1 MNGFWLRGSPVRPL
15 GCENRSRTL
24 IPKIDNYVFNPS
36 FFLCVDDCSQWP
48 LYLLFHSVSLLG
60 FFWGGFIGLE
70 TGFGWDWLGLC
81 FFFRFLVFFFRSTLW
96 MTSSWRSLTKPWK
109 SRVPRKR
116 TPSFFLRLEVL
127 RTKKKLKK
135 TNGNRLYGKPTPPH
149 EVPYLHFFK
158 KNCDFIWLFRPTES
172 EVRPSR
178 VTWPCPLKPVNVRSS
193 QWKPNKTQY
202 NPVKPYETQ

>member
-81 FFFRFLVFFFRSTLW
+81 FFFSFFGLFFSFDTVDDVFLAFINEAVEKPRPEETDTIFFFASRSTEN
-96 MTSSWRSLTKPWK
+96 KK
-109 SRVPRKR
+109 K
-116 TPSFFLRLEVL
+116 
-127 RTKKKLKK
+127 TKKNQRKSPLRK
-135 TNGNRLYGKPTPPH
+135 TNTPP
-149 EVPYLHFFK
+149 
-158 KNCDFIWLFRPTES
+158 
-172 EVRPSR
+172 
-178 VTWPCPLKPVNVRSS
+178 RSAL
-193 QWKPNKTQY
+193 P
-202 NPVKPYETQ
+202 PFL